1 MTLLPFVIY
10 ELLAVLSRRLPVLS
24 TRLRPWAMWTLLA
37 LVVLFAV
44 LRNIPVSPF
53 TALAPTDLS

>member
-1 MTLLPFVIY
+1 
-10 ELLAVLSRRLPVLS
+10 VLSRRLPVLS